1 MTWNLEEQL
10 LASGAVKL
18 RPHEPFQWS
27 SGLKAPIYC
36 DHRSLL
42 GHPEV
47 RTHIAE
53 GLVRLAAVHNPSMIA
68 GTSTAGIPWGMLVAQ
83 QLSLP
88 FVYVRPEPKA
98 HGLGRQVEGMS
109 CQDQSVVLIEDLI
122 STGGSSLRCV
132 EALRQEGARVLSV
145 IAIFNYGL
153 PSSRTAF
160 ENHQVSLQTLG
171 NFENLL
177 RQATH
182 SFSPEALASLKA
194 WQENPEAW
202 STKHG

>member
-10 LASGAVKL
+10 LASGAVQL

-42 GHPEV
+42 GVPEI
-47 RTHIAE
+47 RTHIGE
-53 GLVRLAAVHNPSMIA
+53 GLAQLVTPYHPSMIA

-98 HGLGRQVEGMS
+98 HGLGRQVEGQS
-109 CQDQSVVLIEDLI
+109 CQGQSVVLIEDLI
-122 STGGSSLRCV
+122 STGSSSLRCV
-132 EALRQEGARVLSV
+132 EALRKEGARVQSV

-153 PSSRTAF
+153 PSSQIAF
-160 ENHQVSLQTLG
+160 DQHQVELKTLG

-177 RQATH
+177 LYASST
-182 SFSPEALASLKA
+182 FTPEAIASLKA
-194 WQENPEAW
+194 WQQNPHEW
-202 STKHG
+202 SAQHG